1 MSPFGMTMSL
11 RLALPFCAVLLLA
24 ACGGSE
30 PEPETDAG
38 SAAEAPAEAAATPA
52 PAAPAAAVPSS
63 PADVTLADLDA
74 YERAMAAKTAE
85 IRRATEELT
94 QARADKNQDRE
105 LELMMYMSGQALQA
119 RTAETSGLDPAR
131 YTAVARILQNT
142 GDKLASIQQLNSM
155 MAESIAATEDPQMRA
170 QAEQNA
176 EAMRQQLGDP
186 YAGFTPEVAEALR
199 DRLPALIAQQQEQAG
214 LMLRSAR

>member
-1 MSPFGMTMSL
+1 MTS
-11 RLALPFCAVLLLA
+11 AGDDGTA
-24 ACGGSE
+24 A
-30 PEPETDAG
+30 AG
-38 SAAEAPAEAAATPA
+38 AAAEAAATPA

-155 MAESIAATEDPQMRA
+155 MAESIA
-170 QAEQNA
+170 
-176 EAMRQQLGDP
+176 QQLGDP